1 MLTFYK
7 LFYDNKKNW
16 RPNLSNPF
24 SLKIAELIEHLNGE
38 KKTIYWLHFLNLP
51 PLKEL
56 QQIFVL
62 YEAKVMIYWQ
72 QNWKK
77 YKKLTPSLHFWMQTK
92 NIGSN
97 SRFAKYTVVLSLHIL
112 LVWADLHVSWFS
124 HDYPLCSFSC

>member
-16 RPNLSNPF
+16 RPNCSNPF
-24 SLKIAELIEHLNGE
+24 SLNIAELIEHLNGE

-51 PLKEL
+51 PFKEL

-72 QNWKK
+72 KKWKK
-77 YKKLTPSLHFWMQTK
+77 
-92 NIGSN
+92 
-97 SRFAKYTVVLSLHIL
+97 
-112 LVWADLHVSWFS
+112 
-124 HDYPLCSFSC
+124 